1 MQKWLQKYSEYDNI
15 KAYKMNSQKFMYI
28 ENRIK
33 LLIVKYKKARNGKD
47 RYVYK
52 NGFNL
57 YKTKNKI

>member
-1 MQKWLQKYSEYDNI
+1 
-15 KAYKMNSQKFMYI
+15 MNSQKFMYI

-57 YKTKNKI
+57 YKTKNKIQEEEKC

>member
-1 MQKWLQKYSEYDNI
+1 MRKWLQKYTEYDNI

-28 ENRIK
+28 ENQIK

-52 NGFNL
+52 KWL
-57 YKTKNKI
+57 